1 MHFPWHGVSRG
12 HSPRYWF
19 GMGGGRHGR
28 GGGGMGGGWGGMGDD
43 GFTRGRKFGADELQ
57 LMLLAM
63 LQEQPRHGYELIKAL
78 ETRSNGFYTPSPGVV
93 YPALTYLEELDYATV
108 EVHGNRKRY
117 HLADAGRLHLE
128 ENRERV
134 ELIFAGLAHAA
145 RKMAWMKQWG
155 AQEGAQDAPVGARA
169 VGWLKELDEARHA
182 LKLALFRRSEADTD
196 EQRRLADIL
205 RRATAEIEQ
214 GGASR
219 PPNA

>member
-1 MHFPWHGVSRG
+1 MGG
-12 HSPRYWF
+12 PR
-19 GMGGGRHGR
+19 GGRHGR
-28 GGGGMGGGWGGMGDD
+28 GGGGFMGGGWGGAGDD

-57 LMLLAM
+57 LMLLSM

-117 HLADAGRLHLE
+117 HLADAGRAHLD

-134 ELIFAGLAHAA
+134 ELLFAALAHAA
-145 RKMAWMKQWG
+145 RKMAWMKQAWG
-155 AQEGAQDAPVGARA
+155 GQNDPEETPPGPEAG
-169 VGWLKELDEARHA
+169 GWLAELVEARQA
-182 LKLALFRRSEADTD
+182 LKMALFRRSEVDAA

-214 GGASR
+214 GGACRDAKS
-219 PPNA
+219 

>member
-1 MHFPWHGVSRG
+1 MHFPWHGFSRG
-12 HSPRYWF
+12 HSPRHWF
-19 GMGGGRHGR
+19 GMGGPRGRHGR
-28 GGGGMGGGWGGMGDD
+28 GGGWMGGGWGGMGDD

-117 HLADAGRLHLE
+117 HLAEAGQAHLE

-134 ELIFAGLAHAA
+134 DLIFAGLAHAA

-155 AQEGAQDAPVGARA
+155 GQDGAQEMPAGGAWV
-169 VGWLKELDEARHA
+169 KELDEARHA
-182 LKLALFRRSEADTD
+182 LKMALFRRSEADPD
-196 EQRRLADIL
+196 EQRRLAAIL
-205 RRATAEIEQ
+205 RRATTEIEQ
-214 GGASR
+214 GGACQ
-219 PPNA
+219 PPKA